1 MRNYTHIAIIVGM
14 GLHLAAMA
22 ILASLALP
30 IGDGRRLPTPIDL
43 VVDFPSME
51 VPAEATATT
60 VRLEQDAPF
69 SEFNRASELTSSH
82 ARVMKSAG
90 DAVALRRRV
99 DSEQAPRIARRDKLD
114 LRSSRNVDI
123 ARGSRRHLERLID
136 RSPKLVARTPLVAN
150 FVPTLT
156 TIRRP
161 AIEIIYSRVRKP
173 KPLEVAVLVTD
184 EQDEYDRLAKP
195 LPGNPLPRYPAG
207 IYFRGRGGV
216 CEIEVLV
223 SNFGHV
229 TRLRLIR
236 SSGNE
241 WLDRSGMSAVSQ
253 WRFTPAI
260 QNGKAQ
266 ASLVNV
272 SVAFSVNTN

>member
-1 MRNYTHIAIIVGM
+1 MSQPVSWPLVSEPIQTPSFLREFSIATRSSFGAVRSVRM
-14 GLHLAAMA
+14 PL
-22 ILASLALP
+22 ILST
-30 IGDGRRLPTPIDL
+30 GTR
-43 VVDFPSME
+43 
-51 VPAEATATT
+51 TT
-60 VRLEQDAPF
+60 V
-69 SEFNRASELTSSH
+69 
-82 ARVMKSAG
+82 G
-90 DAVALRRRV
+90 D
-99 DSEQAPRIARRDKLD
+99 
-114 LRSSRNVDI
+114 
-123 ARGSRRHLERLID
+123 RRHLERLID
-136 RSPKLVARTPLVAN
+136 RSPKLIARTPLVAD

-156 TIRRP
+156 RIRRP
-161 AIEIIYSRVRKP
+161 AIEIFYSRVRKP
-173 KPLEVAVLVTD
+173 KPLEVEVFVTD

-195 LPGNPLPRYPAG
+195 LPGKPLPRYPAG

-272 SVAFSVNTN
+272 PVAFSVNTN